1 MSALGVVLALATRV
15 VTLQAADVAEKPI
28 SVRLGVGV
36 ESRVLL
42 PDALVR
48 LHGQH
53 SAADLMSLKLGQRR
67 PQTLLMFRPRDA
79 GTGSFRHVGERYT
92 LRLIVE
98 ASVLAGPLDVE
109 LRIAEPGAAGEGDGG
124 SAAPGAQPSTA
135 STGVSEAGS
144 GGDGARSQATESL
157 SLASAPSQVT
167 GNSPL
172 APARSQETGA
182 PSLASSAQVLG
193 SPSLVPA
200 SGGAGAPT
208 AGTPGATPAAD
219 GGPRPPEP
227 SPTPTPPTLRPHWRI
242 GRPGQRAVVIEE
254 LRYEPGGAVVHLRI
268 EGAARAQAAT
278 LELHGL
284 PVASVSTRVAGRD
297 LVVVATLP
305 DGAHPATLLLHT
317 GDWTRTPLPLDALRH
332 ARALP
337 GGSS

>member
-36 ESRVLL
+36 ESRILL

-48 LHGQH
+48 LHGEH

-79 GTGSFRHVGERYT
+79 GTGSFKHVGERYT

-109 LRIAEPGAAGEGDGG
+109 LRIAEPGGVPTAEGDGAP
-124 SAAPGAQPSTA
+124 AAPGAQPSRA
-135 STGVSEAGS
+135 STSVSEGGS
-144 GGDGARSQATESL
+144 GGDGARSQATGSSSL
-157 SLASAPSQVT
+157 ATGPSQATGNSSLAS
-167 GNSPL
+167 N
-172 APARSQETGA
+172 
-182 PSLASSAQVLG
+182 AQVLG

-208 AGTPGATPAAD
+208 AGTPGAAPAAD

-254 LRYEPGGAVVHLRI
+254 LRHEPGGAVVHLRI

-278 LELHGL
+278 LELHGV

-305 DGAHPATLLLHT
+305 DVAHPATLLLHT
-317 GDWTRTPLPLDALRH
+317 GD
-332 ARALP
+332 
-337 GGSS
+337 